1 MPKKLP
7 RNTSRKTCESRSSGL
22 SPAKPRLPAV
32 AWATL
37 AQSSAEEKELPQRS
51 TKRCAPREFTPCK
64 VPLKLVTRSPL
75 LWASKI
81 KVQKRKNRR
90 TSRKREKAGSSLLN
104 TNPSLIGDFEWQ

>member
-7 RNTSRKTCESRSSGL
+7 RNISRKMYENRSSGL
-22 SPAKPRLPAV
+22 SPAKLRLPAV

-37 AQSSAEEKELPQRS
+37 AQSSAEEKERRWRS
-51 TKRCAPREFTPCK
+51 TKRCAPRGFTPCK
-64 VPLKLVTRSPL
+64 VPLKWDTRSPL

-81 KVQKRKNRR
+81 KVKKRGNRR
-90 TSRKREKAGSSLLN
+90 ASRKREKVRSSLLN